1 MQSLCNAC
9 GIRFKKY
16 RSFPGHNDPDLA
28 VPLLRNSSPSPSKYL
43 SRPLKRKQNNN
54 TFLTQEV
61 GLKPF
66 ASDVSRHQKKSKWH
80 QLVIKRDQVDLLRDT
95 PNAWKVSSGPASLK
109 KIYGCMQSRFKNLG
123 PGEEHL
129 TMKRVFAK
137 DEEEAAVLLMHLS
150 CDLVC

>member
-1 MQSLCNAC
+1 M
-9 GIRFKKY
+9 
-16 RSFPGHNDPDLA
+16 
-28 VPLLRNSSPSPSKYL
+28 PLIGNSSPSSKYL

-123 PGEEHL
+123 SGDEHL
-129 TMKRVFAK
+129 DMKRVFAK